1 MGLKEKPKNI
11 IYDFYDIDE
20 NGKPGDS
27 PLPFLGAALKMG
39 KFGMGAIKK
48 LKGDPLGPNER
59 SLSGGRREVMDGG
72 MRGIS
77 AEAARAGA
85 VDQMDAM
92 TAREDF
98 NRTLSSVDFKDAMN
112 NPSTTLSRGSIG
124 LFGNKM
130 ARKRRADEERSGD
143 PTSRGSILNEPHWN
157 PGIGGAIDARA
168 AAQEAAGSTA
178 EPTEQPEPTSSPE
191 GNEGI
196 KTTGGPT
203 GAINIPTPPKVPK
216 TPTQGG
222 GILEGDYKLTKI

>member
-11 IYDFYDIDE
+11 IYDFYDIDQ

-48 LKGDPLGPNER
+48 LKGDPQGPNEK

-85 VDQMDAM
+85 GDQMDAM
-92 TAREDF
+92 TARDDMT
-98 NRTLSSVDFKDAMN
+98 RTLSSVDFKGGLNINRDDFT
-112 NPSTTLSRGSIG
+112 SGTLGI
-124 LFGNKM
+124 FGNRS
-130 ARKRRADEERSGD
+130 ARKRRQAKEEATQYG
-143 PTSRGSILNEPHWN
+143 PETGAGAGLNLDLE
-157 PGIGGAIDARA
+157 GARA
-168 AAQEAAGSTA
+168 ATAEAAGGTA

-203 GAINIPTPPKVPK
+203 GAINIPTPPKVPD

-222 GILEGDYKLTKI
+222 GGISEGDYKLTKI

>member
-11 IYDFYDIDE
+11 IYDFYDIDQ
-20 NGKPGDS
+20 NGKPDDS
-27 PLPFLGAALKMG
+27 PLPFLGAIRLG
-39 KFGMGAIKK
+39 KFAMGGLKK
-48 LKGDPLGPNER
+48 LKGDPAGPNER

-85 VDQMDAM
+85 GDQMDAM

-98 NRTLSSVDFKDAMN
+98 NRTLSSVDFKDGLN
-112 NPSTTLSRGSIG
+112 INRDDFTSGTLGI
-124 LFGNKM
+124 FGNRS
-130 ARKRRADEERSGD
+130 ARKRRQAKEEATQYG
-143 PTSRGSILNEPHWN
+143 PQT
-157 PGIGGAIDARA
+157 GIGAGAHLGVEDAQS

-178 EPTEQPEPTSSPE
+178 EPAEQPEPTSSPE

-222 GILEGDYKLTKI
+222 GISEGDYKLTKI

>member
-11 IYDFYDIDE
+11 IYDFYDIDQ
-20 NGKPGDS
+20 NGKSGDS

-39 KFGMGAIKK
+39 KFGLGAMKK
-48 LKGDPLGPNER
+48 LKGDPSGPNEK
-59 SLSGGRREVMDGG
+59 SLSGGRREAMQGG

-85 VDQMDAM
+85 GDQMDAM

-112 NPSTTLSRGSIG
+112 NPSTTSSRGAIG
-124 LFGNKM
+124 LFGNRM
-130 ARKRRADEERSGD
+130 ARKRRADKERSGEA
-143 PTSRGSILNEPHWN
+143 TNEAHWN

-178 EPTEQPEPTSSPE
+178 EPAEQPEPSSSPE

-203 GAINIPTPPKVPK
+203 GAINIPTPPKVPD

-222 GILEGDYKLTKI
+222 GGISEGDYKLTKI

>member
-11 IYDFYDIDE
+11 IYDFYDIDQ

-39 KFGMGAIKK
+39 KFGMGAMKK

-85 VDQMDAM
+85 GDQMDAM
-92 TAREDF
+92 TARDDMT
-98 NRTLSSVDFKDAMN
+98 RTLSSVDFKDGLN
-112 NPSTTLSRGSIG
+112 INRDDFTSGTLGI
-124 LFGNKM
+124 FGNRS
-130 ARKRRADEERSGD
+130 ARKRRQAKEEATQYG
-143 PTSRGSILNEPHWN
+143 PET
-157 PGIGGAIDARA
+157 GIGAGLNLDLEGAKA
-168 AAQEAAGSTA
+168 ATAEAAGSTA

-222 GILEGDYKLTKI
+222 GGISEGDYKLTRIT

>member
-11 IYDFYDIDE
+11 IYDFYDIDQ
-20 NGKPGDS
+20 NGKPDDS
-27 PLPFLGAALKMG
+27 PLPFLGAIRLG
-39 KFGMGAIKK
+39 KFAMGGLKK
-48 LKGDPLGPNER
+48 LKGDPAGPNER

-85 VDQMDAM
+85 GDQMDAM

-98 NRTLSSVDFKDAMN
+98 NRTLSSVDFKDGLN
-112 NPSTTLSRGSIG
+112 INRDDFTSGTLGI
-124 LFGNKM
+124 FGNRS
-130 ARKRRADEERSGD
+130 ARKRRQAKEEATQYG
-143 PTSRGSILNEPHWN
+143 PQT
-157 PGIGGAIDARA
+157 GIGAGAHLGVEDAQS

-178 EPTEQPEPTSSPE
+178 EPAEQPEPTSSPE

-222 GILEGDYKLTKI
+222 GISEGDYKLTRIT

>member
-11 IYDFYDIDE
+11 IYDFYDIDQ
-20 NGKPGDS
+20 NGKPADS
-27 PLPFLGAALKMG
+27 PLPFLGAIRLG
-39 KFGMGAIKK
+39 KFAMGGLKK
-48 LKGDPLGPNER
+48 LKGDPAGPNER

-85 VDQMDAM
+85 GDQMDAM

-98 NRTLSSVDFKDAMN
+98 NRTLSSVDFKDGLN
-112 NPSTTLSRGSIG
+112 INRDDFTSGTLGI
-124 LFGNKM
+124 FGNRS
-130 ARKRRADEERSGD
+130 ARKRRQAKEEATQYG
-143 PTSRGSILNEPHWN
+143 PQT
-157 PGIGGAIDARA
+157 GIGAGAHLGVEDAQS

-178 EPTEQPEPTSSPE
+178 EPAEQPEPTSSPE

-222 GILEGDYKLTKI
+222 GISEGDYKLTKI

>member
-11 IYDFYDIDE
+11 IYDFYDIDQ

-48 LKGDPLGPNER
+48 LKGDPQGPNEK
-59 SLSGGRREVMDGG
+59 SLSGGRREAMDGG

-85 VDQMDAM
+85 GDRMDAM

-98 NRTLSSVDFKDAMN
+98 NRTLSSVDFKGGLNINRDDFT
-112 NPSTTLSRGSIG
+112 SGTLGI
-124 LFGNKM
+124 FGNRS
-130 ARKRRADEERSGD
+130 ARKRRQAKEEATQYG
-143 PTSRGSILNEPHWN
+143 PETGAGAGLNLGVE
-157 PGIGGAIDARA
+157 DART

-178 EPTEQPEPTSSPE
+178 EPAEQPEPTSSPE

-203 GAINIPTPPKVPK
+203 GAINIPTPPKVPD

-222 GILEGDYKLTKI
+222 GGISEGDYKLTKI

>member
-11 IYDFYDIDE
+11 IYDFYDIDQ

-39 KFGMGAIKK
+39 KFGLGAMKK

-85 VDQMDAM
+85 GDQMDAM
-92 TAREDF
+92 TARDDMT
-98 NRTLSSVDFKDAMN
+98 RTLSSVDFKDGLN
-112 NPSTTLSRGSIG
+112 INKDDFTSGTLG

-130 ARKRRADEERSGD
+130 ARKRRADKERSGEA
-143 PTSRGSILNEPHWN
+143 TTEPHWN

-178 EPTEQPEPTSSPE
+178 EPAEQPEPTSSPE

-222 GILEGDYKLTKI
+222 GGISEGDYKLTRIT

>member
-11 IYDFYDIDE
+11 IYDFYDIDQ
-20 NGKPGDS
+20 NGKPADS
-27 PLPFLGAALKMG
+27 PLPFLGAIRLG
-39 KFGMGAIKK
+39 KFAMGGLKK
-48 LKGDPLGPNER
+48 LKGDPAGPNER

-85 VDQMDAM
+85 GDQMDAM

-98 NRTLSSVDFKDAMN
+98 NRTLSSVDFKDGLN
-112 NPSTTLSRGSIG
+112 INRDDFTSGTLGI
-124 LFGNKM
+124 FGNRS
-130 ARKRRADEERSGD
+130 ARKRRQAKEEATQYG
-143 PTSRGSILNEPHWN
+143 PETGAGAHWN
-157 PGIGGAIDARA
+157 PGIGGAIDAKA

-222 GILEGDYKLTKI
+222 GISEGDYKLTKI

>member
-1 MGLKEKPKNI
+1 MGLKNKPKNI
-11 IYDFYDIDE
+11 IYDFYDIDQ

-27 PLPFLGAALKMG
+27 PLPFLGAALRMG
-39 KFGMGAIKK
+39 KFGGSKR

-85 VDQMDAM
+85 GDQMDAM

-98 NRTLSSVDFKDAMN
+98 NRTLSSVDFKDAAN
-112 NPSTTLSRGSIG
+112 NPSTTSSRGTLG
-124 LFGNKM
+124 LLGNKM

-143 PTSRGSILNEPHWN
+143 ASNFLWENMNTSGPGTLSDEEARSRGIGWN
-157 PGIGGAIDARA
+157 LGDN
-168 AAQEAAGSTA
+168 TA
-178 EPTEQPEPTSSPE
+178 EPKEQPEPTSSPE

-203 GAINIPTPPKVPK
+203 GAINIPTPPKMPS

-222 GILEGDYKLTKI
+222 GIEEGDYKLTKI